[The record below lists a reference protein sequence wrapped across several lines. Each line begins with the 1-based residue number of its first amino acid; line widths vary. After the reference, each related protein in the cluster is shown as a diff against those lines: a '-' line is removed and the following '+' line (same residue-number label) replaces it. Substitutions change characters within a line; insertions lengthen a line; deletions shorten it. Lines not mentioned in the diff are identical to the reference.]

1 MTARTVLRGWRERKR
16 LGENQRK
23 MGTKMAPSLGATD
36 IKRPFLIA
44 MILGLGAS
52 PAVESAI

>member
-1 MTARTVLRGWRERKR
+1 
-16 LGENQRK
+16 